1 MIKFF
6 RRTRQN
12 LLITNKTGKYL
23 KYAIGEI
30 ILVMIGILLALQ
42 VSHWNNEIADRKLEK
57 RYLSELILD
66 LRTDSLVILRAKKS
80 SDQQASSKN
89 KLLGYYK
96 EQKIKEDS
104 LIYYFDRQ
112 WRNVPKFN
120 PITTTLDEMKSTGN
134 IGVIKNTAIR
144 RKILE
149 TYNYYTTHINNIQER
164 YLIQQDALANLVQS
178 NTPDIFISIF
188 EYSGELDITS
198 LLDNFEVKNRLLG
211 NYASGFNAALDSL
224 KTVNAKLITEIRLE
238 LEHIKD

>member
-1 MIKFF
+1 MFKFS
-6 RRTRQN
+6 RHIRQN
-12 LLITNKTGKYL
+12 LLMTNKTGKYL

-42 VSHWNNEIADRKLEK
+42 VSHWNNESADRKLEK

-66 LRTDSLVILRAKKS
+66 LHTDSLVIARAKKS
-80 SDQQASSKN
+80 SDLQASTKI

-104 LIYYFDRQ
+104 LIYYFDEQ
-112 WRNVPKFN
+112 WRNVAKFN

-134 IGVIKNTAIR
+134 IGVIENTAIR

-149 TYNYYTTHINNIQER
+149 TYNYYTTHINNFQER
-164 YLIQQDALANLVQS
+164 YLIQQDALGNLVQS
-178 NTPDIFISIF
+178 TTPNIFISIF

-211 NYASGFNAALDSL
+211 NSVIGFNKSITTLQSINSKLLSVL
-224 KTVNAKLITEIRLE
+224 KAESKKLY
-238 LEHIKD
+238 

>member
-1 MIKFF
+1 MFKFF
-6 RRTRQN
+6 RHIRQN
-12 LLITNKTGKYL
+12 LLMKNKTGKYL

-42 VSHWNNEIADRKLEK
+42 VSHWNNESADRKLEK

-66 LRTDSLVILRAKKS
+66 LQTDSLVIARAKKS
-80 SDQQASSKN
+80 SDLQASTKN

-104 LIYYFDRQ
+104 LRYYFDNQ
-112 WRNVPKFN
+112 WRNVAKFN

-134 IGVIKNTAIR
+134 IGVIQNTAIR

-149 TYNYYTTHINNIQER
+149 TYNYYTTHINNLQER
-164 YLIQQDALANLVQS
+164 YLIQQDALGNLVQS
-178 NTPDIFISIF
+178 TTPNIFSLVF

-211 NYASGFNAALDSL
+211 NSVIGFNKSITTLQSINSKLLSVL
-224 KTVNAKLITEIRLE
+224 KAESKKLN
-238 LEHIKD
+238 

>member
-1 MIKFF
+1 MFKFS
-6 RRTRQN
+6 RHIRQN
-12 LLITNKTGKYL
+12 LLMTNKTGKYL

-42 VSHWNNEIADRKLEK
+42 VSHWNNESADRKLEK

-66 LRTDSLVILRAKKS
+66 LQTDSLVIARAKKS
-80 SDQQASSKN
+80 SDLQASTKI

-104 LIYYFDRQ
+104 LIYYFDEQ
-112 WRNVPKFN
+112 WRNVAKFN

-134 IGVIKNTAIR
+134 IGVIENTAIR

-149 TYNYYTTHINNIQER
+149 TYNYYTTHINNFQER
-164 YLIQQDALANLVQS
+164 YLIQQDALGNLVQS
-178 NTPDIFISIF
+178 TTPNIFISIF

-211 NYASGFNAALDSL
+211 NSVIGFNKSITTLQSINSKLLSVL
-224 KTVNAKLITEIRLE
+224 KAESKKLY
-238 LEHIKD
+238 

>member
-42 VSHWNNEIADRKLEK
+42 VSHWNNESADRKLEK

-66 LRTDSLVILRAKKS
+66 LQTDSLVIARAKKS
-80 SDQQASSKN
+80 SDLQASTKI

-104 LIYYFDRQ
+104 LIYYFDEQ
-112 WRNVPKFN
+112 WRNVAKFN

-134 IGVIKNTAIR
+134 IGVIENTAIR

-149 TYNYYTTHINNIQER
+149 TYNYYTTHINNFQER
-164 YLIQQDALANLVQS
+164 YLIQQDALGNLVQS
-178 NTPDIFISIF
+178 TTPNIFISIF

-211 NYASGFNAALDSL
+211 NSVIGFNKSITTLQSINSKLLSVL
-224 KTVNAKLITEIRLE
+224 KAESKKLY
-238 LEHIKD
+238 

>member
-1 MIKFF
+1 MFKFF
-6 RRTRQN
+6 RHIRQN
-12 LLITNKTGKYL
+12 LLMTNKTGKYL

-42 VSHWNNEIADRKLEK
+42 VSHWNNESADRKLEK

-66 LRTDSLVILRAKKS
+66 LQTDSLVIARAKKS
-80 SDQQASSKN
+80 SDLQASTKI

-104 LIYYFDRQ
+104 LIYYFDEQ
-112 WRNVPKFN
+112 WRNVAKFN

-134 IGVIKNTAIR
+134 IGVIENTAIR

-149 TYNYYTTHINNIQER
+149 TYNYYTTHINNFQER
-164 YLIQQDALANLVQS
+164 YLIQQDALGNLVQS
-178 NTPDIFISIF
+178 TTPNIFISIF

-211 NYASGFNAALDSL
+211 NSVIGFNKSITTLQSINSKLLSVL
-224 KTVNAKLITEIRLE
+224 KAESKKLY
-238 LEHIKD
+238 